1 MTSEKAIHIVNPSG
15 QGDFNP
21 DDTDIGIKK
30 RAERL
35 RSAVHAAG
43 GNNRVAMRATIPVG
57 TLNRYIAGRDMKA
70 SAMIA
75 LAKACGVSLDW
86 LATGSGPERPDE
98 IPTVTATDRFDD
110 QDLVPVR
117 YYGVRA
123 SAGFGTLCET
133 EAAKEVI
140 LIPRSVLGAAF
151 GIHGNN
157 ILSMHATGDSM
168 TPTISS
174 GDGLFIDTTP
184 SDNLFGIYVLNVYGT
199 VLVKRLSVRAGGTLL
214 IASDNPIY
222 PPEEVPLNSVRWGQ
236 ADEDHP
242 TAIIG
247 RVIVRFH
254 GMP

>member
-1 MTSEKAIHIVNPSG
+1 MPEQLPEPE
-15 QGDFNP
+15 DFHP
-21 DDTDIGIKK
+21 EDRDLAVKE

-35 RSAVHAAG
+35 RVAVKGAG
-43 GNNRVAMRATIPVG
+43 GNAQVAIRAQINLG
-57 TLNRYIAGRDMKA
+57 TLNNYIAGRDMKA

-86 LATGSGPERPDE
+86 LATGEGPEKPNE
-98 IPTVTATDRFDD
+98 IPTITSAQSFGD

-123 SAGFGTLCET
+123 SAGFGTLCDT
-133 EAAKEVI
+133 EAAKDVI

-151 GIHGNN
+151 GVHGNN
-157 ILSMHATGDSM
+157 IVSMHATGDSM

-184 SDNLFGIYVLNVYGT
+184 SDKLFGIYVLSVYGT

-214 IASDNPIY
+214 ITSDNPIY
-222 PPEEVPLNSVRWGQ
+222 PPEEVPLDSIRWGQ

-254 GMP
+254 SMP

>member
-1 MTSEKAIHIVNPSG
+1 MPEQSPESE
-15 QGDFNP
+15 DFHP
-21 DDTDIGIKK
+21 DDRDLAVKE

-35 RSAVHAAG
+35 RAAVKGAG
-43 GNNRVAMRATIPVG
+43 GNAQVAIRAQINLG
-57 TLNRYIAGRDMKA
+57 TLNNYIAGRDMKA
-70 SAMIA
+70 SAMIT
-75 LAKACGVSLDW
+75 LAKACNVSLDW
-86 LATGSGPERPDE
+86 LATGSGPEKSEE
-98 IPTVTATDRFDD
+98 IPAVAATNNFDE

-123 SAGFGTLCET
+123 SAGFGTLCEAEEKT
-133 EAAKEVI
+133 DII

-157 ILSMHATGDSM
+157 IVSMHATGDSM

-184 SDNLFGIYVLNVYGT
+184 SDNLFGIYVINIYGT

-222 PPEEVPLNSVRWGQ
+222 PPEEVPLTSVRWGQ

>member
-1 MTSEKAIHIVNPSG
+1 MPEQSPESE
-15 QGDFNP
+15 DFHP
-21 DDTDIGIKK
+21 DDRDLAVKE

-35 RSAVHAAG
+35 RVAVKGAG
-43 GNNRVAMRATIPVG
+43 GNAQVAIRAQINLG
-57 TLNRYIAGRDMKA
+57 TLNNYIAGRDMKA

-86 LATGSGPERPDE
+86 LATGEGPEKPNE
-98 IPTVTATDRFDD
+98 IPTVTPTDSFED

-117 YYGVRA
+117 YYSVHA
-123 SAGFGTLCET
+123 SAGFGTLCDVD
-133 EAAKEVI
+133 APKDVI
-140 LIPRSVLGAAF
+140 LIPRSVLGSAF
-151 GIHGNN
+151 GVHGNN

-168 TPTISS
+168 TPTIIS

-184 SDNLFGIYVLNVYGT
+184 SDNLFGIFVLNVYGA

-214 IASDNPIY
+214 ITSDNPIY
-222 PPEEVPLNSVRWGQ
+222 PPEEVPLASVRWGQ

-242 TAIIG
+242 TSIIG

-254 GMP
+254 GMS